1 MTISQA
7 INEIDKLQPNTYTA
21 AEKTSWLSTLDQLVI
36 EELHSLYLHDE
47 EPEEFVPY
55 TAPVDSSADN
65 DTELLIPEPY
75 SYDVYINYLASR
87 IDFWNNEIARYN
99 NSNALYNAAMS
110 TYINHYN
117 RTNIHKR
124 ENFKYF

>member
-1 MTISQA
+1 MS
-7 INEIDKLQPNTYTA
+7 
-21 AEKTSWLSTLDQLVI
+21 
-36 EELHSLYLHDE
+36 
-47 EPEEFVPY
+47 
-55 TAPVDSSADN
+55 VDSSADN